1 MINILFWLI
10 GLAPIMN
17 LIFDYYTDSLMEPWK
32 YILSILIGIS
42 FLLFVKLINK
52 KESQSG
58 E

>member
-1 MINILFWLI
+1 
-10 GLAPIMN
+10 MN
-17 LIFDYYTDSLMEPWK
+17 LLFDYYTDSLMEPWK

>member
-17 LIFDYYTDSLMEPWK
+17 LLFDYYTDSLMEPWK
-32 YILSILIGIS
+32 YILSILTGIS

-52 KESQSG
+52 KGSQSG

>member
-10 GLAPIMN
+10 GLAPIMD
-17 LIFDYYTDSLMEPWK
+17 LLFDYYTDSLMEPWK

>member
-17 LIFDYYTDSLMEPWK
+17 LLFDYYTDSLMEPWK
-32 YILSILIGIS
+32 HILSILIGIS